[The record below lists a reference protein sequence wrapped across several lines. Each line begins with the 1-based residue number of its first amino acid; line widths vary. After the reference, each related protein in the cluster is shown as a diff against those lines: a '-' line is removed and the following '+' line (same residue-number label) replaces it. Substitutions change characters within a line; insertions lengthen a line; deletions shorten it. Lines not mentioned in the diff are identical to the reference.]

1 MKVRALSLLLAV
13 FCVSGTALAQPKPG
27 YDPTST
33 HIFPAGGRRGTTVD
47 VRVGTECA
55 PPLTNFWLYG
65 EGVSAANVLGAE
77 APFCGE
83 PAVRRK
89 PTEIPITYPR
99 QWQSQITIAAD
110 APLGT
115 ACWRLS
121 CAQGGTP
128 SRPFVVG
135 DLPEHVEAESN
146 SLPERAESISLPIT
160 LNGQIHGDRDVDYF
174 RFSAKQ
180 GEVVCCEVMA
190 RRLGSQLDPVIEF
203 QDSRGGSV
211 EFAEAYAGND
221 PVLVFCAPENGEY
234 LLRIANV
241 TFHGS
246 PACVYRINL
255 TDKPIIL
262 QAFPPSGQAGTEQK
276 IALHALVADGSMSMI
291 EETVTFPA
299 DAESLTVTSPLLSG
313 SITLAVDTHPM
324 VIDAEPNDS
333 RAAAQHVSVPS
344 TINGRFAE
352 KHDEDW
358 IAFDAVADQTYTIT
372 CSAQPSHSDCLPTL
386 ELTDAA
392 GKQLARARSV
402 EAADRVC
409 RIEWR
414 APADGTYFLRAA
426 DLRVGA
432 AGGPD
437 FIYRLVMQNAKPDF
451 ALELASDNFNL
462 MPGGSAELS
471 VAAQRRGGFQE
482 PIELTL
488 EGLPV
493 GMEISGTTIAAGQ
506 TTGKIKL
513 QVGDDVAAR
522 NYDLR
527 LIGKAQV
534 GDETLERIAAAFHLG
549 QDSERASIGSP
560 TVERLSLAVKHK
572 PVFRL
577 ECLEA
582 YQYAHRG
589 TIYPYLMSIQ
599 RLDGFDGEIVLQ
611 RGDRQNRDLDG
622 VDYVETSVPPGQTES
637 WLPIYLPETMHI
649 NVQSQSQLYCQG
661 SAIFTDKHGQLQS
674 VLVLSENRNMLRTL
688 PPVVKLRTVD
698 KRLTLRAGDEA
709 TCRVELERTSNFLGP
724 MRLELRDLAD
734 DSGIEMEP
742 VEIRAGETTATIKLR
757 VGQRLNAP
765 PRITVRGVGNL
776 QGGDTLVVSEDTVEL
791 DVGS

>member
-1 MKVRALSLLLAV
+1 MKVRALFVLLAA

-33 HIFPAGGRRGTTVD
+33 HIFPAGARRGTAVD
-47 VRVGTECA
+47 VRIGTECA

-83 PAVRRK
+83 PDMRRK
-89 PTEIPITYPR
+89 PTETPITYPR
-99 QWQSQITIAAD
+99 EWQSQITIAAD

-115 ACWRLS
+115 ALWRLS

-135 DLPEHVEAESN
+135 DLPEYVEAESN
-146 SLPERAESISLPIT
+146 SLPERAESISVPIT
-160 LNGQIHGDRDVDYF
+160 LNGQIHGERDVDYF

-190 RRLGSQLDPVIEF
+190 RRLGSQLDPVVEI
-203 QDSRGGSV
+203 QDSRGESV
-211 EFAEAYAGND
+211 DFAEAYVGND
-221 PVLVFCAPENGEY
+221 PLLVFRAPADGDY

-246 PACVYRINL
+246 AACVYRINL

-276 IALHALVADGSMSMI
+276 IALHALAPDGSLSVI
-291 EETVTFPA
+291 EESVTFPA

-313 SITLAVDTHPM
+313 GISLAVDAHPM
-324 VIDAEPNDS
+324 VIDTEPNDS
-333 RAAAQHVSVPS
+333 QSTPQHVSVPI
-344 TINGRFAE
+344 TVNGRFAD
-352 KHDEDW
+352 KRDEDW
-358 IAFDAVADQTYTIT
+358 IAFGAVADQAYTIV
-372 CSAQPSHSDCLPTL
+372 CSAEPSYSDCLPTL
-386 ELTDAA
+386 ELTDAT

-414 APADGTYFLRAA
+414 APADGTYLLRAA

-437 FIYRLVMQNAKPDF
+437 FVYRLVIQNAKPDF
-451 ALELASDNFNL
+451 TLELASDNLNL
-462 MPGGSAELS
+462 MPGGSAELT
-471 VAAQRRGGFQE
+471 VTAQRRGGFE
-482 PIELTL
+482 HPIELRL
-488 EGLPV
+488 EGLPE
-493 GMEISGTTIAAGQ
+493 GIAISGATIAAKQ

-513 QVGDDVAAR
+513 QVGDDAAAR
-522 NYDLR
+522 NYNLR
-527 LIGKAQV
+527 LIGKAKV
-534 GDETLERIAAAFHLG
+534 GEETLERVATAFHLG
-549 QDSERASIGSP
+549 QDSERASIGP
-560 TVERLSLAVKHK
+560 LTVERLSLTVKHK

-589 TIYPYLMSIQ
+589 TIYPYLMSIE

-622 VDYVETSVPPGQTES
+622 VDFVETLVAPGQTES

-661 SAIFTDKHGQLQS
+661 SAVFTDKHGQQQS
-674 VLVLSENRNMLRTL
+674 VLVLSEKRNMLRTL

-698 KRLTLRAGDEA
+698 KHLTLHPGSEV
-709 TCRVELERTSNFLGP
+709 TCRIELERTANFVGP
-724 MRLELRDLAD
+724 MRLELRDVTD
-734 DSGIEMEP
+734 ESGIEMEP
-742 VEIRAGETTATIKLR
+742 VEIPAGQTTATIKLR
-757 VGQRLNAP
+757 AGERLNVP
-765 PRITVRGVGNL
+765 PQITVRGVGKL
-776 QGGDTLVVSEDTVEL
+776 QEGDTLVVSEDTVEL